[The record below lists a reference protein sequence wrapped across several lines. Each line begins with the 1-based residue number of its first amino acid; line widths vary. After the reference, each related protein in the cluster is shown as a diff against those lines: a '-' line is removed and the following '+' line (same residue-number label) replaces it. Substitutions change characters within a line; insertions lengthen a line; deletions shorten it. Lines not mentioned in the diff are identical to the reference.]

1 VTQYGLIDTL
11 RVSSELLSTTQ
22 SRGGLPAFTVAART
36 SSWRILLVEAAA
48 RARSTDRRF
57 WRSERRVDMNDMT
70 SFLTGG
76 GDSFHVE
83 GLSLRSSGRTRRRD
97 DLFPAT
103 ALLRDRAQS

>member
-1 VTQYGLIDTL
+1 
-11 RVSSELLSTTQ
+11 
-22 SRGGLPAFTVAART
+22 
-36 SSWRILLVEAAA
+36 
-48 RARSTDRRF
+48 
-57 WRSERRVDMNDMT
+57 VDMNDMT

-97 DLFPAT
+97 DLFPAP